1 MTRRVV
7 HWICDA
13 PSPYNSFLFRTLA
26 SRLDAELMVHFIRP
40 AMATHPWQTSLLDGF
55 SWKLLD
61 RRRLA
66 DWRFV
71 RLAATSRGPVFVV
84 GAWYE
89 LTTQLVM
96 SLTRAPFFVW
106 SDTPNLTVRR
116 PALKS
121 ALRSGWLRWVFN
133 RASYVLGTGRPG
145 VEAFARMG
153 CPPEKLVN
161 FPFYLDLELFRPGP
175 LADRDSLVFL
185 SSGRLHPD
193 KGFDV
198 ALRALALASRATGAS
213 FRYRI
218 AGTGPAQSDLERL
231 TSELGIRDRVEF
243 LGWVDS
249 AALPSFYRSGNVLL
263 HPARV
268 DPFPVSVLE
277 AMASGLPVLAS
288 TVSGSAADRVTAGV
302 SGFLHEAEDAT
313 TLAGHIQNFLNTP
326 SLAVQ
331 MGSRARSTAEQ
342 WPVDRAVAD
351 LNRLL
356 ASV

>member
-1 MTRRVV
+1 MRRVV
-7 HWICDA
+7 HWVCDA

-26 SRLDAELMVHFIRP
+26 SRLDADLVVHFIRP
-40 AMATHPWQTSLLDGF
+40 AMATHPWQASLLDGF

-71 RLAATSRGPVFVV
+71 RLAATSRHRVFVV

-96 SLTRAPFFVW
+96 SVTRAPFLVW
-106 SDTPNLTVRR
+106 SDTPNLTRRR
-116 PALKS
+116 PPLKS
-121 ALRSGWLRWVFN
+121 ALRSGWLRWIFH
-133 RASYVLGTGRPG
+133 RASYVMGTGRPG

-153 CPPEKLVN
+153 CPPGKLVN
-161 FPFYLDLELFRPGP
+161 FPFYPDLDLFHPGAA
-175 LADRDSLVFL
+175 LGAEGLVFL

-198 ALRALALASRATGAS
+198 ALRALAIASRATDAP

-218 AGTGPAQSDLERL
+218 AGTGPAQADLERL
-231 TSELGIRDRVEF
+231 ASELGVRDRVEF
-243 LGWVDS
+243 LGWVG
-249 AALPSFYRSGNVLL
+249 AAELPSFYRSGAVLL

-268 DPFPVSVLE
+268 DPFPVTVLE
-277 AMASGLPVLAS
+277 AMAAGLPVLGS
-288 TVSGSAADRVTAGV
+288 TASGSAVDRVMEGV
-302 SGFLHEAEDAT
+302 NGFLHRPEDVAA
-313 TLAGHIQNFLNTP
+313 LAGHIQSFLNRP
-326 SLAVQ
+326 PLVSE
-331 MGSRARSTAEQ
+331 MGSRARETAEQ
-342 WPVDRAVAD
+342 WPVGRAVAD